1 MSDPVIETAQQAIT
15 ESGPATHA
23 GWAILGGVVLKVIEA
38 IAKLFGG
45 PKERAEAEATEVAAH
60 LRVAEVATEA
70 MTEMRE
76 DTQQVR
82 VERDDCKAELR
93 AMRRD
98 QADDRQ
104 RIADLEEETQ
114 ACARNSEWMERA
126 LNAVVAGEPI
136 PPKPDPTPRN
146 PPPNVVR
153 AAVELTRKE
162 T

>member
-1 MSDPVIETAQQAIT
+1 MTDPVIETATQAMT
-15 ESGPATHA
+15 DSGPATHA
-23 GWAILGGVVLKVIEA
+23 GWALLGGVVLKVIEA
-38 IAKLFGG
+38 IARLFGSR
-45 PKERAEAEATEVAAH
+45 KERAEAEATEVASH

-82 VERDDCKAELR
+82 VERDDCKRELR
-93 AMRRD
+93 IVVA
-98 QADDRQ
+98 QANTDRK
-104 RIADLEEETQ
+104 RIAALEEETQ

-126 LNAVVAGEPI
+126 LIAVVAGEPI

-146 PPPNVVR
+146 PHPNEVR
-153 AAVELTRKE
+153 AAVELARKE